1 MKVYNLLIALML
13 SMSLFS
19 SCACEEDAATDDLAV
34 IKLSLG
40 TAETK
45 TNAAI
50 PSDKGGTIGTN
61 EGKVNKV
68 CVGIFDSSNNLIT
81 LHEYTYSGDESIT
94 TNTKATQMVVV
105 ANVPAGQ
112 FTGVATKNA
121 FLAKMQSLAYT
132 TSADGLTNTNKST
145 AGSQTLTALP
155 MYATATLSSLSGSSI
170 TTQSLSL
177 SRMVARVSI
186 ASIATGFGSTVAFA
200 GATFVPKEIFM
211 YNVNDQYQWNGTASS
226 SATNLSGEITSGVAG
241 SLVASSSSSTAYL
254 SSGLLSMTGVAGS
267 NTYLSTSSNPYFF
280 YVFPHN
286 ATTPTKL
293 VIKGIYYPKGG
304 SEATGEVMYYPI
316 IINHSQTGT
325 TITDTDNAQYK
336 DGAVYSKDSQL
347 AANTTYKLT
356 VTINGRGVTD
366 VTQDI
371 TPSSATVTMTVASWT
386 SVAYPT
392 NTFTPAKAYPGNYY
406 YNDGSWGTSATPT
419 DGRTAIGVVFSNQ
432 TSTADKAYG
441 WTHGYAM
448 ALANAA
454 SAVAWSTNTSTQEFT
469 TEINT
474 VVLMESDMDGYSH
487 TQTIKNKSGYSS
499 TTYPPFYY
507 ALNYQSTV
515 AAPTGTNNSGWYLP
529 SIGQWYTIIKNLGG
543 ITRAVDVNNT
553 TWGYWSSVSITA
565 ATAINA
571 YLSAAGGETIDC
583 NSSTNRWFWS
593 SSEWS
598 ASIACNMYFASVG
611 DLRLRY
617 ANKSFTDTDLRVR
630 AVLAF

>member
-200 GATFVPKEIFM
+200 GATFVPLICKPNNFFIVWH
-211 YNVNDQYQWNGTASS
+211 N
-226 SATNLSGEITSGVAG
+226 I
-241 SLVASSSSSTAYL
+241 
-254 SSGLLSMTGVAGS
+254 
-267 NTYLSTSSNPYFF
+267 NTYS
-280 YVFPHN
+280 
-286 ATTPTKL
+286 
-293 VIKGIYYPKGG
+293 VI
-304 SEATGEVMYYPI
+304 
-316 IINHSQTGT
+316 
-325 TITDTDNAQYK
+325 
-336 DGAVYSKDSQL
+336 
-347 AANTTYKLT
+347 
-356 VTINGRGVTD
+356 
-366 VTQDI
+366 
-371 TPSSATVTMTVASWT
+371 
-386 SVAYPT
+386 
-392 NTFTPAKAYPGNYY
+392 
-406 YNDGSWGTSATPT
+406 
-419 DGRTAIGVVFSNQ
+419 
-432 TSTADKAYG
+432 
-441 WTHGYAM
+441 
-448 ALANAA
+448 
-454 SAVAWSTNTSTQEFT
+454 
-469 TEINT
+469 
-474 VVLMESDMDGYSH
+474 
-487 TQTIKNKSGYSS
+487 
-499 TTYPPFYY
+499 
-507 ALNYQSTV
+507 
-515 AAPTGTNNSGWYLP
+515 
-529 SIGQWYTIIKNLGG
+529 
-543 ITRAVDVNNT
+543 
-553 TWGYWSSVSITA
+553 
-565 ATAINA
+565 
-571 YLSAAGGETIDC
+571 
-583 NSSTNRWFWS
+583 
-593 SSEWS
+593 
-598 ASIACNMYFASVG
+598 
-611 DLRLRY
+611 
-617 ANKSFTDTDLRVR
+617 
-630 AVLAF
+630 